1 MRRLVILGVGVV
13 TVMLLGAVSSAATPE
28 EAAGGVVRRLL
39 PEAADRFVLE
49 SMEKEG
55 GRDAFEIES
64 RDGKIVVR
72 GTSGVAIAS
81 GVNWYLKY
89 RCNCHVSFCGDQL
102 RLPERLPA
110 VEEKVRVE
118 SPFEYRYCFNFCAFS
133 YTLAWWD
140 WAQWERMI
148 DWMALHGINMP
159 LSVTGQ
165 EAVWQKVYRDLGL
178 SDEEIGAFL
187 VGPGYL
193 PFGWMGCIDGW
204 GGPLPESWIES
215 HRVLQ
220 KKIVARERE
229 LGMTPVLQGFTGH
242 VPAAMRERFP
252 QAKFQEL
259 PRWCEFP
266 GTCFLDPMD
275 PMFEEVGRAFIEEQ
289 TRQFGTDHLYASDT
303 FIEMTPPSDDPAFLD
318 AMGRA
323 VYGAMQAGDPE
334 AKWVMQGWIFFFN
347 PKFWKPPQTK
357 ALLGSVPDDRMILL
371 DLFCE
376 NRPVWS
382 STEAFCGKPWVWC
395 IIHNFGGRVGLY
407 GGLKQISENLT
418 TALESPDRGRLSG
431 IGLIMEGFGYNP
443 IVYDYLT
450 EMTWRNE
457 VPEPQVWVGDFV
469 HRRYGCRPPEAEA
482 AWERLVRTAY
492 TRPSYTG
499 TIICRRP
506 ELGSHVPS
514 ASYDP
519 AELSLAWDELLVCRE
534 LLGEV
539 DTYQFDVA
547 HLTRQVLGELAGIFY
562 DDLVTAYEAKDR
574 QGLAESSERFLG
586 LIRDVDRQLATRREF
601 LLGKWIA
608 DAKRWATTDDEERLY
623 EWNARNMITLW
634 GPRDGVLHEYAQRQ
648 WSGLIEGF
656 YLERWE
662 KFVERLDEALAAD
675 KPFDSEAFGEE
686 IRAWE
691 EGWTHQTERYAAS
704 PAGDAVAVSCELREK
719 YAIVAT
725 EPEAKSLTTGKPTT
739 CSHALSPHPAHLAN
753 DGRSRNTSRFWA
765 TDVNVDKEAWWQVD
779 LEEPTTVGRVVVVLY
794 YGDQRDYGF
803 TVETSVDGTRWET
816 VADYRDDHQRAT
828 RRGTTCTFP
837 AQGVRY
843 LRVTVGYNSA
853 NTGRHLVEVMAFEK

>member
-1 MRRLVILGVGVV
+1 MSRLVIFSVGI
-13 TVMLLGAVSSAATPE
+13 LLGMGVAVSAAVTPE

-49 SMEKEG
+49 SMEKED

-102 RLPERLPA
+102 RLPDPLPV
-110 VEEKVRVE
+110 VEEKVCIE

-140 WAQWERMI
+140 WVQWERMI

-165 EAVWQKVYRDLGL
+165 EAVWHKVYSDLGL
-178 SDEEIGAFL
+178 SDEEIHAFL

-215 HRVLQ
+215 HRELQ

-275 PMFEEVGRAFIEEQ
+275 PMFEKVGRAFIEEQ

-303 FIEMTPPSDDPAFLD
+303 FIEMTPPSDDPAFLE

-334 AKWVMQGWIFFFN
+334 AKWVMQGWIFSFN

-357 ALLGSVPDDRMILL
+357 ALLGSVPDDRMIVL

-382 STEAFCGKPWVWC
+382 STEAFYGKPWVWC

-418 TALESPDRGRLSG
+418 TALE
-431 IGLIMEGFGYNP
+431 
-443 IVYDYLT
+443 
-450 EMTWRNE
+450 
-457 VPEPQVWVGDFV
+457 
-469 HRRYGCRPPEAEA
+469 
-482 AWERLVRTAY
+482 
-492 TRPSYTG
+492 
-499 TIICRRP
+499 
-506 ELGSHVPS
+506 
-514 ASYDP
+514 
-519 AELSLAWDELLVCRE
+519 
-534 LLGEV
+534 
-539 DTYQFDVA
+539 
-547 HLTRQVLGELAGIFY
+547 
-562 DDLVTAYEAKDR
+562 
-574 QGLAESSERFLG
+574 
-586 LIRDVDRQLATRREF
+586 
-601 LLGKWIA
+601 
-608 DAKRWATTDDEERLY
+608 
-623 EWNARNMITLW
+623 
-634 GPRDGVLHEYAQRQ
+634 
-648 WSGLIEGF
+648 
-656 YLERWE
+656 
-662 KFVERLDEALAAD
+662 
-675 KPFDSEAFGEE
+675 
-686 IRAWE
+686 
-691 EGWTHQTERYAAS
+691 
-704 PAGDAVAVSCELREK
+704 
-719 YAIVAT
+719 
-725 EPEAKSLTTGKPTT
+725 
-739 CSHALSPHPAHLAN
+739 
-753 DGRSRNTSRFWA
+753 
-765 TDVNVDKEAWWQVD
+765 
-779 LEEPTTVGRVVVVLY
+779 
-794 YGDQRDYGF
+794 
-803 TVETSVDGTRWET
+803 
-816 VADYRDDHQRAT
+816 
-828 RRGTTCTFP
+828 
-837 AQGVRY
+837 
-843 LRVTVGYNSA
+843 
-853 NTGRHLVEVMAFEK
+853 